1 MVTITIFSDTVATAI
16 TGTSTGVIIGGSLSG
31 VIILIV
37 IIIGTVICVAAIH
50 SKKKSRRLNVMPPS
64 TSMTMTTMPRSISDT
79 DYYDQPQS
87 KTVQYEIPSPAYQ
100 KQHRALPPPPR
111 QGFSKHSYTQD
122 IRGNPV
128 GQGHP
133 LNYEE
138 TSLGYQP
145 GHTYEYMAPG
155 PH

>member
-1 MVTITIFSDTVATAI
+1 MT
-16 TGTSTGVIIGGSLSG
+16 
-31 VIILIV
+31 
-37 IIIGTVICVAAIH
+37 
-50 SKKKSRRLNVMPPS
+50 PPS

-79 DYYDQPQS
+79 NYYNQPQS

-100 KQHRALPPPPR
+100 KQHRALPPPPQ

-122 IRGNPV
+122 IRGNP
-128 GQGHP
+128 
-133 LNYEE
+133 EE